1 MDAAASWE
9 RLSDALLG
17 PYEQDIVEGLTGA
30 YRALEG
36 RIEVAYKRAAEGA
49 DTFPLRR
56 LLLLREQLEQELSAM
71 QLPPTLRQTVNQALL
86 DGQQSADFWAL
97 AEIRKVQ
104 QEAKDLTPQQLVE
117 LFGQAGSNPDLIL
130 SPAMAQQNPS
140 ALIAAAQRQNALANY
155 AAGARGSQ
163 AFASLNRLV
172 EVDLRGR
179 IIGAVEFHLAQGDS
193 WTQLRKTLQTNVALT
208 KSRAQTVA
216 RTEMAAAMVQGSK
229 LRYEAE
235 GIQQVQWQAVGSSRT
250 CGTCAPRHGKVYKL
264 GEVVVPAHPN
274 CRCAVT
280 PWDPK
285 WQELGL
291 IDEQAEAASR
301 AAVLADL
308 EAAGKEPLSGPSPFE
323 KALGL
328 EKAPEALWT
337 PPRVGEKAK
346 AISIPSQPSYAQK
359 LSAQGSAFIR
369 ANAPGLQGALGNLQ
383 KLDGALKAAKDRATA
398 LASAVDIDQK
408 AYKEATTL
416 YARLVDRK
424 SRATAV
430 VTNAMEGLRAKML
443 KTPLTKPDI
452 TRLVQGVDWSGW
464 GTKSRLVKPD
474 TAEFIAMFNGQGFTA
489 TTTGSWVKKVVPD
502 TSGRGF
508 NTGDGLV
515 SVRVSNKGNLFHEL
529 THTIEMQRPQMG
541 EAAQEWAAKRAYLST
556 DKRLPDAIRSRVQD
570 NVRDKPIFKL
580 NELMP
585 QSGYKDHEVVW
596 ADEYLDPYMG
606 KYYANKFNGAAATEV
621 WTMAVEHFASPVD
634 MGKLARKHPDLFQM
648 VVGLSQQ
655 S

>member
-56 LLLLREQLEQELSAM
+56 MLLLREQLEQELSAM
-71 QLPPTLRQTVNQALL
+71 QLPPTLRQSVNQALL

-104 QEAKDLTPQQLVE
+104 QEATDLSPQQMVE

-140 ALIAAAQRQNALANY
+140 AMIAAAQRQNALSNY

-179 IIGAVEFHLAQGDS
+179 IIGAVEFHLAQGDG

-235 GIQQVQWQAVGSSRT
+235 GIEQVQWQAVGSSRT

-291 IDEQAEAASR
+291 IDEQAEAVSR

-328 EKAPEALWT
+328 EQAPEALWT
-337 PPRVGEKAK
+337 PPRQPVG
-346 AISIPSQPSYAQK
+346 
-359 LSAQGSAFIR
+359 
-369 ANAPGLQGALGNLQ
+369 
-383 KLDGALKAAKDRATA
+383 AT
-398 LASAVDIDQK
+398 
-408 AYKEATTL
+408 
-416 YARLVDRK
+416 
-424 SRATAV
+424 
-430 VTNAMEGLRAKML
+430 
-443 KTPLTKPDI
+443 
-452 TRLVQGVDWSGW
+452 
-464 GTKSRLVKPD
+464 
-474 TAEFIAMFNGQGFTA
+474 
-489 TTTGSWVKKVVPD
+489 
-502 TSGRGF
+502 
-508 NTGDGLV
+508 
-515 SVRVSNKGNLFHEL
+515 
-529 THTIEMQRPQMG
+529 
-541 EAAQEWAAKRAYLST
+541 
-556 DKRLPDAIRSRVQD
+556 
-570 NVRDKPIFKL
+570 
-580 NELMP
+580 
-585 QSGYKDHEVVW
+585 
-596 ADEYLDPYMG
+596 
-606 KYYANKFNGAAATEV
+606 
-621 WTMAVEHFASPVD
+621 
-634 MGKLARKHPDLFQM
+634 
-648 VVGLSQQ
+648 
-655 S
+655 